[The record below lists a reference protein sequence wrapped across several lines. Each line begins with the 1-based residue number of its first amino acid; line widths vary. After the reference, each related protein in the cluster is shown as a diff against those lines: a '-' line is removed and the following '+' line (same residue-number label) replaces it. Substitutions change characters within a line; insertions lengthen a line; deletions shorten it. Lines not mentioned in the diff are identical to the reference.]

1 MNPQFIKSSLNLLV
15 AVFSLIAAF
24 LWWKASTVAVR
35 PTDSVLDG
43 WIGSQVTYKDD
54 KVGHIDPIKTGL
66 KQAEINK
73 YAAMSA
79 SLAALFQA
87 AALIF

>member
-1 MNPQFIKSSLNLLV
+1 MNPQFIKFSLNLLV

-24 LWWKASTVAVR
+24 LWWKASTVAIR

-43 WIGSQVTYKDD
+43 WIGSQVTYRDD

-66 KQAEINK
+66 NLFFNK
-73 YAAMSA
+73 CCA
-79 SLAALFQA
+79 
-87 AALIF
+87 